1 MHMNPQNGEIQI
13 NTLRLIYLYQNRLFL
28 SNEDD
33 IKSSRRSDFCSQGS
47 MMLHMLTHY
56 SSPDAAEE
64 VGLKMSP

>member
-33 IKSSRRSDFCSQGS
+33 IKSIADPVQRAQYQSARLMFRNKHKFKRKTDLQ
-47 MMLHMLTHY
+47 
-56 SSPDAAEE
+56 
-64 VGLKMSP
+64 